1 MTTDLH
7 PEAFAG
13 LRRGRLGDPYLY
25 VRECRSTQELLR
37 DPSLPEGAVAVAEHQ
52 TAGRGRLGR
61 TWEDAPGSSLLC
73 SVLLRPAGGMLPQLS
88 LVAALA
94 TAEAIEELTRRE
106 ARLKWPNDVL
116 VGGRKVAGILLE
128 LAGGAVVAG
137 IGVNVG
143 QTSGE
148 LPAEARLPA
157 ASLRTASGHD
167 HDRGRLLAGLLHRLE
182 LGYAAWRESGLT
194 RLRPSLEARNAL
206 RGMPVRIGEVE
217 GVAGS
222 IAPDGGLEIVV
233 PSGGTVVVASGEVE
247 VARGVDVDEQR
258 LVDVQDVRVDPAQRQ
273 LPSGDSSLEHR

>member
-37 DPSLPEGAVAVAEHQ
+37 DAALPEGAVAVAEHQ

-61 TWEDAPGSSLLC
+61 RWEDAAGSSLLC
-73 SVLLRPAGGMLPQLS
+73 SVLLRPGAGMLPQLS

-94 TAEAIEELTRRE
+94 TAEAIEELTRCQ
-106 ARLKWPNDVL
+106 ARVKWPNDVL
-116 VGGRKVAGILLE
+116 IGGRKVAGILLE

-143 QTSGE
+143 QESGE
-148 LPAEARLPA
+148 LPEATRTPA
-157 ASLRTASGHD
+157 ASLRTASGRR

-182 LGYAAWRESGLT
+182 LGYLAWQRDGLAP
-194 RLRPSLEARNAL
+194 LGPSLEARHAL
-206 RGMPVRIGEVE
+206 RGMPVRVGEVE
-217 GVAGS
+217 GVAAS
-222 IAPDGGLEIVV
+222 IAPGGGLEIVA
-233 PSGGTVVVASGEVE
+233 PSGRTVVVESGEVE
-247 VARGVDVDEQR
+247 VAGGIDVDEQR
-258 LVDVQDVRVDPAQRQ
+258 LVDVQDLGVDPAQRQ
-273 LPSGDSSLEHR
+273 LPAGDPGLEHR